1 MTQNATIHIIIHLS
15 SIVKSFFK
23 VYADISLFLKLL
35 LSKIFTIRLFYGK
48 INKNNTRRSTKMKN
62 NIEKFSIYSYNAS
75 DLDRLP
81 SRPKRSNK
89 GTFGRVLCVCGSVC
103 MSGAAYLSAKA
114 AYRMGAGLV
123 EILTPECNRV
133 ILSTL
138 LPEAII
144 TTYSYESPEHNVIR
158 DAKERAD
165 AIVIGCGLGT
175 ALSSKKV
182 LCSVLSNTKSP
193 CVIDAD
199 ALNIIAKDET
209 LFPLLKGKIITPHPA
224 EMARLIGSADIESI
238 LDSAEETAYAFAK
251 KYESV
256 CVLKTHE
263 TVVSDGSSRIW
274 KNNCG
279 NSGMATGGSGDVLAG
294 MIGGILAQMKNESKT
309 DLTLA
314 ASLGVYI
321 HALAGDCA
329 AARLGERSVMASDII
344 DNMSEVLK

>member
-1 MTQNATIHIIIHLS
+1 MPTE
-15 SIVKSFFK
+15 
-23 VYADISLFLKLL
+23 
-35 LSKIFTIRLFYGK
+35 IF
-48 INKNNTRRSTKMKN
+48 ST
-62 NIEKFSIYSYNAS
+62 YSYTYS
-75 DLDRLP
+75 DLSHLP
-81 SRPKRSNK
+81 ARPKRSNK
-89 GTFGRVLCVCGSVC
+89 GTFGRVLCVCGSEN
-103 MSGAAYLSAKA
+103 MSGAAYLCAKA

-133 ILSTL
+133 ILATL

-144 TTYSYESPEHNVIR
+144 TTYSSDSADPAIIR
-158 DAKERAD
+158 EAKARAD
-165 AIVIGCGLGT
+165 AIVIGCGFGT
-175 ALSSKKV
+175 SLLSKKI
-182 LCSVLSNTKSP
+182 LCAVLSDTNSP

-224 EMARLIGSADIESI
+224 EMARLMGGADIEAM
-238 LDSAEETAYAFAK
+238 LDNSEQTAYDFSK
-251 KYESV
+251 KHTCI

-263 TVVSDGSSRIW
+263 TVVSNGSPEIY

-279 NSGMATGGSGDVLAG
+279 NNGMATGGSGDVLAG
-294 MIGGILAQMKNESKT
+294 IIGGILAQMKSPSFS

-329 AARLGERSVMASDII
+329 AAHLGERSVMASDII
-344 DNMSEVLK
+344 DGMHEILK